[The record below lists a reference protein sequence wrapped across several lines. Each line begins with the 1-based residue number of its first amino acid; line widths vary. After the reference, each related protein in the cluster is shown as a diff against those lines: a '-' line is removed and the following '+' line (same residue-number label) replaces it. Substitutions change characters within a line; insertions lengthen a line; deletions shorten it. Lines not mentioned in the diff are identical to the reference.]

1 MPKTRPLVKPC
12 PFLAQGMTQNESD
25 LIFFFFFFHAS
36 ELTGQD
42 WSGEVMRALVGKE
55 TALTALLLSR
65 CLDL

>member
-1 MPKTRPLVKPC
+1 MPKTRPLAKPC

-25 LIFFFFFFHAS
+25 LIFIFFFHAS

-65 CLDL
+65 YLDL